1 MKIGIITMHR
11 VLNFGSA
18 LQAYALQQALLKLGY
33 DNEIIDYV
41 FPHETDVPLL
51 MRANLF
57 LRKKIYEMRTGAF
70 FVKKKEG
77 YFKAFRKQFLALSD
91 KTYTRESILS
101 DPPAYDLY
109 MTGSDQVW
117 NPLWMKDDINFLL
130 SFVRNKKKIS
140 YASSFAVDAIPEE
153 SKPIYRKYLQEY
165 KHITVRENSG
175 EKIVKE
181 LLDGRETPV
190 VCDPTLLLD
199 QEDYIKIAKKP
210 RLDIH
215 GPYLLVYILD
225 YMFNPFPEV
234 NNIVRNVAETLG
246 LPVVYIGGKYTVY
259 DSHCLS
265 IEHIGPCEFI
275 WLFQHA
281 KFVITTSFHGTAFA
295 TVFEK
300 PLLAVVKTDNDKD
313 GRVTTL
319 MKNVGNEKAIT
330 SFTSH
335 INYDRRKLYQ
345 FKANT
350 LKYKKHRV
358 MSLRQLD
365 VMVEQVTN

>member
-70 FVKKKEG
+70 FAKKKEG

-91 KTYTRESILS
+91 KTYTRESMLS
-101 DPPAYDLY
+101 DSPAYDLY

-117 NPLWMKDDINFLL
+117 NPLWMKDDTNFLL
-130 SFVRNKKKIS
+130 SFVRNKEKIS
-140 YASSFAVDAIPEE
+140 YASSFAADAIPEE
-153 SKPIYRKYLQEY
+153 SKPIYKKYLQEY

-181 LLDGRETPV
+181 LLGGRKAPV

-210 RLDIH
+210 PLDIH

-313 GRVTTL
+313 GRLTTL
-319 MKNVGNEKAIT
+319 MKKVGNEKAIT
-330 SFTSH
+330 SYNSSDTYQESE
-335 INYDRRKLYQ
+335 LYQ
-345 FKANT
+345 LRADSE
-350 LKYKKHRV
+350 KYKEYKLE
-358 MSLRQLD
+358 SLVQLRA
-365 VMVEQVTN
+365 MMI

>member
-1 MKIGIITMHR
+1 
-11 VLNFGSA
+11 
-18 LQAYALQQALLKLGY
+18 
-33 DNEIIDYV
+33 
-41 FPHETDVPLL
+41 
-51 MRANLF
+51 
-57 LRKKIYEMRTGAF
+57 
-70 FVKKKEG
+70 
-77 YFKAFRKQFLALSD
+77 
-91 KTYTRESILS
+91 
-101 DPPAYDLY
+101 
-109 MTGSDQVW
+109 
-117 NPLWMKDDINFLL
+117 MKDDTNFLL
-130 SFVRNKKKIS
+130 SFVRNEKKIS

-153 SKPIYRKYLQEY
+153 SKPIYKKYLQQY

-181 LLDGRETPV
+181 LLDGRKAPV

-215 GPYLLVYILD
+215 DPYLLVYILD

-313 GRVTTL
+313 GRLTTL
-319 MKNVGNEKAIT
+319 MKKVGNEKAIT

-335 INYDRRKLYQ
+335 VNYDRRKLYQ

-350 LKYKKHRV
+350 LKYKKHKM

-365 VMVEQVTN
+365 VMVEQVSN